1 MANDFFVT
9 LMDAFY
15 DKPYGKSDEQLQVML
30 GEYISATNGFKHSVQ
45 EEAWNRIKITHAKRP
60 PLPDVIKVLN
70 QVHAEQPENR
80 PDAKPILNELMC
92 LRTLQGQHAL
102 KEGSGRSFWLKC
114 DEQKRIITL
123 EETQELIR
131 QENKAKAEK
140 IDFPLTKFGR
150 FLKSVHGDMG
160 IAEKNFQDK
169 WAEKIL
175 YE

>member
-70 QVHAEQPENR
+70 QVQAERPESR
-80 PDAKPILNELMC
+80 PPALPNMSELTC
-92 LRTLQGQHAL
+92 LRTPQGQHAL
-102 KEGSGRSFWLKC
+102 REGSGRAFWLEC
-114 DEQKRIITL
+114 DKHKRIITPA
-123 EETQELIR
+123 ETDRLVR
-131 QENKAKAEK
+131 SENGAKAEK
-140 IDFPLTKFGR
+140 IEFPLTKFGR
-150 FLKSVHGDMG
+150 FLKGVHENMG

-169 WAEKIL
+169 WANKV
-175 YE
+175 

>member
-1 MANDFFVT
+1 MSNYFVE

-15 DKPYGKSDEQLQVML
+15 DKPYGKSEDQCAMLLEQYMD
-30 GEYISATNGFKHSVQ
+30 ATKGFEGKVQ
-45 EEAWNRIKITHAKRP
+45 KEAWERIRITHPKRP
-60 PLPDVIKVLN
+60 PLTDVIKVLN

-80 PDAKPILNELMC
+80 PDAKLILNELMC
-92 LRTLQGQHAL
+92 LRTLQGKKAL
-102 KEGSGRSFWLKC
+102 KEQSGRAFWLAC

-175 YE
+175 NE